1 MENPI
6 YEVGPKETWDGL
18 RNDKDAVLVDV
29 RTHAEWSFVGLPDL
43 SELGKELLLNQW
55 AILPGMQQNPSF
67 MDELD
72 KQLDGAAQSKIYFL
86 CRSGVRSLS
95 AAHLVSEALAAR
107 GQSVDCVNIIGGFE
121 GDLDQD
127 RQRGNM
133 NGWKNDGLPWR
144 QS

>member
-72 KQLDGAAQSKIYFL
+72 KQLDGAVPSKIYFL

-95 AAHLVSEALAAR
+95 AAHLVSEVLAAR

>member
-1 MENPI
+1 MKNPI

-72 KQLDGAAQSKIYFL
+72 KQLDGAAPSKIYFL

>member
-29 RTHAEWSFVGLPDL
+29 RTHAEWSFVGIPDL

-67 MDELD
+67 LDELD
-72 KQLDGAAQSKIYFL
+72 KQLDGAAPSKIYFL

>member
-1 MENPI
+1 
-6 YEVGPKETWDGL
+6 VGPKETWDGL

-72 KQLDGAAQSKIYFL
+72 KQLDGAAPSKIYFL

-95 AAHLVSEALAAR
+95 AAYLVSEALAAR

-121 GDLDQD
+121 GDLNQD

>member
-18 RNDKDAVLVDV
+18 RSDKDAVLVDV

-43 SELGKELLLNQW
+43 SELGKEPLLNQW

-72 KQLDGAAQSKIYFL
+72 KQLDGAAPSKIYFL

>member
-72 KQLDGAAQSKIYFL
+72 KQLDGAAPSKIYFL

-95 AAHLVSEALAAR
+95 AAHLVSEAFAAR

-133 NGWKNDGLPWR
+133 NGWKNEGLPWR

>member
-72 KQLDGAAQSKIYFL
+72 KQLDGAVPSKIYFL

>member
-72 KQLDGAAQSKIYFL
+72 KQLDGAAPSKIYFL

-95 AAHLVSEALAAR
+95 AAHLVSEAFAAR

>member
-43 SELGKELLLNQW
+43 SELGKEPLLNQW

-72 KQLDGAAQSKIYFL
+72 KQLDGAAPSKIYFL

>member
-43 SELGKELLLNQW
+43 LELGKELLLNQW

-72 KQLDGAAQSKIYFL
+72 KQLDGAAPSKIYFL

>member
-72 KQLDGAAQSKIYFL
+72 KQLDGAAPSKIYFL

-95 AAHLVSEALAAR
+95 AAHLVSEVLAAR

-127 RQRGNM
+127 CQRGNM

>member
-72 KQLDGAAQSKIYFL
+72 KQLDGAAPSKIYFL

-95 AAHLVSEALAAR
+95 AAHLVSEVLAAR

>member
-72 KQLDGAAQSKIYFL
+72 KQLDGAAPSKIYFL

-127 RQRGNM
+127 RRRGNM

>member
-18 RNDKDAVLVDV
+18 RKDKDAVLVDV

-72 KQLDGAAQSKIYFL
+72 KKLDGAAPSKIYFL

>member
-43 SELGKELLLNQW
+43 SGLGKELLLNQW

-72 KQLDGAAQSKIYFL
+72 KKLDGAALSKIYFL

>member
-6 YEVGPKETWDGL
+6 YEVGPKETWDGFL
-18 RNDKDAVLVDV
+18 NDKDAVLVDV

-72 KQLDGAAQSKIYFL
+72 KQLDGAAPSKIYFL

-95 AAHLVSEALAAR
+95 AAHLVSEAFAAR

>member
-43 SELGKELLLNQW
+43 SELGKELILNQW

-72 KQLDGAAQSKIYFL
+72 KQLDGAAPSKIYFL

-133 NGWKNDGLPWR
+133 NGWKNDRLPWR

>member
-67 MDELD
+67 LDELD
-72 KQLDGAAQSKIYFL
+72 KQLDGAAPSKIYFL

>member
-43 SELGKELLLNQW
+43 SELGKEPLLNQW
-55 AILPGMQQNPSF
+55 AILPAMQQNPSF

-72 KQLDGAAQSKIYFL
+72 KKLDGAAPSKIYFL

-95 AAHLVSEALAAR
+95 AAHLVYEALAAR

>member
-1 MENPI
+1 MENQI
-6 YEVGPKETWDGL
+6 YEVGTKETWDGL

-86 CRSGVRSLS
+86 CRSGVSSLS

>member
-43 SELGKELLLNQW
+43 SELGKEPLLNQW
-55 AILPGMQQNPSF
+55 AILPAMQQNPSF

-72 KQLDGAAQSKIYFL
+72 KQLDGAAPSKIYFL

>member
-67 MDELD
+67 LDELD
-72 KQLDGAAQSKIYFL
+72 KQLDGAAPSKIYFL

-127 RQRGNM
+127 RRRGNM

>member
-43 SELGKELLLNQW
+43 SELGKELILNQW

-72 KQLDGAAQSKIYFL
+72 KQLDGAAPSKIYFL

-95 AAHLVSEALAAR
+95 AAHLVSEAFAAR

>member
-43 SELGKELLLNQW
+43 SELGKELILNQW

-72 KQLDGAAQSKIYFL
+72 KQLDGAAPSKIYFL

>member
-1 MENPI
+1 
-6 YEVGPKETWDGL
+6 
-18 RNDKDAVLVDV
+18 
-29 RTHAEWSFVGLPDL
+29 VGLPDL

-72 KQLDGAAQSKIYFL
+72 KQLDGAAPSKIYFL

>member
-72 KQLDGAAQSKIYFL
+72 KKLDGAAPSKIYFL

>member
-72 KQLDGAAQSKIYFL
+72 KQLDGAAPSKIYFL

-127 RQRGNM
+127 CQRGNM

>member
-72 KQLDGAAQSKIYFL
+72 KQLDGAAPSKIYFL

-133 NGWKNDGLPWR
+133 NGWKNDRLPWR

>member
-43 SELGKELLLNQW
+43 SELGKELILNQW

-72 KQLDGAAQSKIYFL
+72 KQLDGAAPSKIYFL

-95 AAHLVSEALAAR
+95 AAHLVSEAFAAR

-133 NGWKNDGLPWR
+133 NGWKNEGLPWR

>member
-18 RNDKDAVLVDV
+18 RNDKDAVLIDV

-43 SELGKELLLNQW
+43 SELGKELILNQW

-72 KQLDGAAQSKIYFL
+72 KQLDGAAPSKIYFL

>member
-72 KQLDGAAQSKIYFL
+72 KQLDGAAPSKIYFL

-95 AAHLVSEALAAR
+95 AAHLVSEAFAAM
-107 GQSVDCVNIIGGFE
+107 GQSVDCVNIIGGFD

>member
-29 RTHAEWSFVGLPDL
+29 RTHAEWSFVGIPDL

-72 KQLDGAAQSKIYFL
+72 KKLDGAAPSKIYFL

>member
-18 RNDKDAVLVDV
+18 RKDKDAVLVDV

-72 KQLDGAAQSKIYFL
+72 KQLDGAAPSKIYFL
-86 CRSGVRSLS
+86 CRSGFRSLS